1 MIYFTC
7 FLGNQNMPPGM
18 PPVSGPPM
26 PYLPTSEHSMGPPPH
41 VGGPPVS
48 SMAGPPNMPMNQ
60 NMPPRF
66 PPGGPPGGPGGI
78 PGMLPPGMQQPPPGV
93 NQPPG
98 FPDGMPQDGS
108 GELWSC
114 PSPLGSMVEFSSL
127 QCICELAMP

>member
-1 MIYFTC
+1 
-7 FLGNQNMPPGM
+7 MPPGM

-26 PYLPTSEHSMGPPPH
+26 PYLPTSEHTMGPPPH
-41 VGGPPVS
+41 VGGPPIS

-78 PGMLPPGMQQPPPGV
+78 PGMMPPGMQQPPPGA

-98 FPDGMPQDGS
+98 FPHDGMPPDGS
-108 GELWSC
+108 GEICWESKVDSALCTC
-114 PSPLGSMVEFSSL
+114 PTPLRSRVRFPDFRAL
-127 QCICELAMP
+127 T